1 MKLKMIT
8 AGYYVSHAI
17 AVTPEATMKLVCMR
31 TNSGAFAYDHDFGR
45 NKWALAAQVTQLGDI
60 ITAEYICYM
69 ADTLADCRRYAEKA
83 DYMLDDIIAHLAGDV
98 TDEEDTTIEE
108 DTTMTRFERFFADVQ
123 DIDCG
128 LTMDDITELAHWTL
142 SDGSVIAAH
151 PLGRDYGV
159 EVVGYTSDGE
169 VVSYICMDN
178 GCDNAA
184 DLDAIDR
191 AVSAGETLATIF
203 KGWDNG
209 LGGNPFDLS
218 YLPDEYKIYDS
229 EIDDYDTVAARHTYT
244 ELPRVIDQARQTA
257 TQIMQDAA
265 SDTDTN
271 AELDKLA
278 DILEDNQRQYDAS
291 QPAKCR
297 CIIGIEVDGI
307 RVAEFEHDLADVYD
321 VNDIVDV
328 MILLGVPA
336 RSDDEII
343 HPSKYTLYEV
353 SVYSET
359 GDLWSH
365 HCYWMTTM
373 YEIEANDREDS
384 YIPKLTEAR
393 RRMQSRHEGGDVL

>member
-8 AGYYVSHAI
+8 AGYYVSHYI
-17 AVTPEATMKLVCMR
+17 AVTPTATMKLVCMR
-31 TNSGAFAYDHDFGR
+31 TNSGAFAYDHDFGHS
-45 NKWALAAQVTQLGDI
+45 KWALAAQVTQLGDI

-69 ADTLADCRRYAEKA
+69 ADTLSDCRRYAEKA

-108 DTTMTRFERFFADVQ
+108 DTVMTRFEEFFAMVQ

-159 EVVGYTSDGE
+159 EVVGYSANGT
-169 VVSYICMDN
+169 VICYICLDH

-191 AVSAGETLATIF
+191 TVSAGETMDTIF

-209 LGGNPFDLS
+209 LGGSPYDLD
-218 YLPDEYKIYDS
+218 YLPDEYKN
-229 EIDDYDTVAARHTYT
+229 DD
-244 ELPRVIDQARQTA
+244 
-257 TQIMQDAA
+257 
-265 SDTDTN
+265 SDTDTS

-278 DILEDNQRQYDAS
+278 DILEDNQQQYDAAH
-291 QPAKCR
+291 QTDQAAKCR

-307 RVAEFEHDLADVYD
+307 RVAEFEHDIADVYD
-321 VNDIVDV
+321 VHDIVDV
-328 MILLGVPA
+328 MIMLGVPA
-336 RSDDEII
+336 RTDDEII
-343 HPSKYTLYEV
+343 HPHTSTLYEV
-353 SVYSET
+353 SVYDET
-359 GDLWSH
+359 GTLWSH
-365 HCYWMTTM
+365 HCYWMTAM
-373 YEIEANDREDS
+373 YQIEQYDREDP
-384 YIPKLTEAR
+384 YIPKLSEAR
-393 RRMQSRHEGGDVL
+393 RRMQSRHKDGDAL

>member
-8 AGYYVSHAI
+8 AGYYVSNPIAI
-17 AVTPEATMKLVCMR
+17 TPTVPMALVCMR

-45 NKWALAAQVTQLGDI
+45 NKWALAAQVIQLGGI
-60 ITAEYICYM
+60 ITAEYIIYM
-69 ADTLADCRRYAEKA
+69 EDTLAACRQYADKA

-98 TDEEDTTIEE
+98 TDEED
-108 DTTMTRFERFFADVQ
+108 DATMTKFERFFADVL

-142 SDGSVIAAH
+142 SDGSLIAAY

-159 EVVGYTSDGE
+159 EVIGYTADND
-169 VVSYICMDN
+169 VACYICMDN

-191 AVSAGETLATIF
+191 AVSAGETLDTIF

-209 LGGNPFDLS
+209 LGGSPFDLT
-218 YLPDEYKIYDS
+218 YLPDEYKIDDS
-229 EIDDYDTVAARHTYT
+229 DTVTARHTYID
-244 ELPRVIDQARQTA
+244 LPRVIDQAK
-257 TQIMQDAA
+257 QIMQDAV
-265 SDTDTN
+265 SDTDTS

-278 DILEDNQRQYDAS
+278 DILEDNQTQYAHHNAQS
-291 QPAKCR
+291 AKCR
-297 CIIGIEVDGI
+297 CIIGIDVDGI

-321 VNDIVDV
+321 AHDIVDV

-336 RSDDEII
+336 RSDDEIMQPRT
-343 HPSKYTLYEV
+343 HTLYEV
-353 SVYSET
+353 SVYDET

-365 HCYWMTTM
+365 HCYWMTSM
-373 YEIEANDREDS
+373 YDIERYDRDDP

-393 RRMQSRHEGGDVL
+393 RRMQSRNKGGDAL